1 MIKCNVTVCGT
12 VSRAAAVRTN
22 NDGKPFTAFAVNCVV
37 PAKNGINKTVE
48 ISVAKDGEET
58 GLSDYAVGKRV
69 DISGV
74 LTFKKRGENLYF
86 NLSASSVSLSVGS
99 NEDSIGGDMH
109 FRGKTGKNIDEKTGK
124 NGKKFLQFSA
134 FSAEKVNDGFEYLW
148 VRFVGFDREREEWL
162 QPQTGIEVKGELEL
176 SVYNDKLNIA
186 CKVSEM
192 SEYVKPPY
200 NPNN

>member
-1 MIKCNVTVCGT
+1 M
-12 VSRAAAVRTN
+12 RTN
-22 NDGKPFTAFAVNCVV
+22 NEGKPFTAFAVNCVV

-69 DISGV
+69 EISGV

-148 VRFVGFDREREEWL
+148 VRFVGFDREREGWL
-162 QPQTGIEVKGELEL
+162 QPQTGIEVKGELDL

-186 CKVSEM
+186 CKVSKM

>member
-22 NDGKPFTAFAVNCVV
+22 NEGKPFTAFAVNCVV

-69 DISGV
+69 EISGV

-86 NLSASSVSLSVGS
+86 NLSASSVSLSVSS

-148 VRFVGFDREREEWL
+148 VRFVGFDREREGWL

>member
-22 NDGKPFTAFAVNCVV
+22 NEGKPFTAFAVNCVV

-148 VRFVGFDREREEWL
+148 VRFVGFDREREGWL

-186 CKVSEM
+186 CNVSEM

>member
-22 NDGKPFTAFAVNCVV
+22 NEGKPFTAFAVNCVV

-69 DISGV
+69 EISGV

-148 VRFVGFDREREEWL
+148 VRFVGFDREREGWL

-186 CKVSEM
+186 CNVSEM